1 MMEPK
6 GLPVSGL
13 EKHSVLI
20 SGHRTSVS
28 MEAPFWEELAAIAAR
43 RGVSVNRLIG
53 DIDRSRDGNLS
64 SAIRVFV
71 LQELRERKG

>member
-1 MMEPK
+1 M
-6 GLPVSGL
+6 SGL
-13 EKHSVLI
+13 EKHSVLV

-28 MEAPFWEELAAIAAR
+28 MVAPFWEELAAIATR

-53 DIDRSRDGNLS
+53 DIDRSREGNLS

-71 LQELRERKG
+71 LQELRGRRD

>member
-1 MMEPK
+1 M
-6 GLPVSGL
+6 SGL